1 VTEKAASCGFF
12 FAKLIAKF
20 ISHYWLKRRLKLG
33 FDRMAVSTYDQVSRK
48 VKVNSVKD
56 CLFDERLVIGLTQ

>member
-1 VTEKAASCGFF
+1 MTKKAALCGFF

-20 ISHYWLKRRLKLG
+20 ISHYWLKQRLKLG

-48 VKVNSVKD
+48 VK
-56 CLFDERLVIGLTQ
+56 